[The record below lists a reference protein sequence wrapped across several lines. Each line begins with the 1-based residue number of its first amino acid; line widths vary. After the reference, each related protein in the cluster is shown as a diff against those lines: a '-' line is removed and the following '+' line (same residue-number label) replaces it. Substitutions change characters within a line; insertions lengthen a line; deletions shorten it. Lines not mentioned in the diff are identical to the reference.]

1 MAATGPPRE
10 RIMREATRVLARGG
24 QPSVA
29 EIAKAAGVSRTTF
42 YRAFASRAG
51 LLQALELE
59 PEPGARERVLE
70 VALRLLRTRTLA
82 DLSMDELASE
92 AGLSRANLYRRV
104 PGKAALFR
112 AILIA
117 YSPFEPVMAFL
128 DRMGDR
134 PSDQVIPE
142 LVLTAYRTV
151 AGRAGIART
160 LMLEATS
167 MSPEFEQAFRETG
180 LRAFGRL
187 AQYLATQMA
196 AGRLRRMHP
205 MVAVQSLVVAVM
217 LHVFI
222 GPLLSQAVVDAPSGE
237 EAVTQFANLWLRGMH
252 PETAG

>member
-1 MAATGPPRE
+1 
-10 RIMREATRVLARGG
+10 MREATRVLARGG

-59 PEPGARERVLE
+59 PEPGARQRVLE
-70 VALRLLRTRTLA
+70 VALRLLRTQTLA

-92 AGLSRANLYRRV
+92 AGISRANLYRLF

-117 YSPFEPVMAFL
+117 YSPFEPVMAFF
-128 DRMGDR
+128 DRIGDR
-134 PSDQVIPE
+134 PPDQVIPE

-151 AGRAGIART
+151 ART

-167 MSPEFEQAFRETG
+167 MSPEFEQAFRDTG
-180 LRAFGRL
+180 LRAFARL
-187 AQYLATQMA
+187 AQYLAGQMT

-205 MVAVQSLVVAVM
+205 MLAAQSLVGAVM
-217 LHVFI
+217 LHVLL
-222 GPLLSQAVVDAPSGE
+222 GPLLSQAMVGAPTGE
-237 EAVTQFANLWLRGMH
+237 DAVTQFANLWLRGMGA
-252 PETAG
+252 EAAG